1 MTDNLREKFNA
12 AHKTLSD
19 ATISY
24 SVGGRAKNWEMESS
38 GQKALLDDNLKA
50 MIADVE
56 SEVQKRLHYH
66 DA

>member
-1 MTDNLREKFNA
+1 
-12 AHKTLSD
+12 
-19 ATISY
+19 
-24 SVGGRAKNWEMESS
+24 MESS